1 MVCLACLLPLFLI
14 PVVNALPLLLDFIL
28 GKVYG
33 LFGWEYRKPVRVPP
47 ACPYKPTNTKSK
59 EGAVDGKAEPS
70 TQQEPEKVPVDGN
83 KEE

>member
-1 MVCLACLLPLFLI
+1 M
-14 PVVNALPLLLDFIL
+14 
-28 GKVYG
+28 
-33 LFGWEYRKPVRVPP
+33 RVPP